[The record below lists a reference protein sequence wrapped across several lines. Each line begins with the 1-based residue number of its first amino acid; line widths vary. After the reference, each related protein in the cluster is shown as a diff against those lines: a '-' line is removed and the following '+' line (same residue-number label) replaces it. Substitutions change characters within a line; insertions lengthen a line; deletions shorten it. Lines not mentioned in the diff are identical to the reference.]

1 MHCKGMQNAQ
11 QCDINYKIENFCKKY
26 KSTMQK
32 YMIARGCKSTAY
44 CTAKQAAV
52 KAAPLLP
59 RQLSPRCSGCRA
71 FNSRCTKRG
80 KEEEEWECKKLPSV
94 LLSSPLVCKE
104 CSAFCSMVSLTPF
117 MQRFLPHKVSPFTR
131 DFSTMCRIF
140 SAEFVVKWYFLA
152 QIIPPTNITTKSVQ
166 KGLILAKKRP
176 EVATWRCGGGWKTG

>member
-44 CTAKQAAV
+44 CKVEQAAV

-71 FNSRCTKRG
+71 FNSGCTKRG
-80 KEEEEWECKKLPSV
+80 KEGEEWECKKLPSV

-140 SAEFVVKWYFLA
+140 SAEFVVK
-152 QIIPPTNITTKSVQ
+152 
-166 KGLILAKKRP
+166 
-176 EVATWRCGGGWKTG
+176 